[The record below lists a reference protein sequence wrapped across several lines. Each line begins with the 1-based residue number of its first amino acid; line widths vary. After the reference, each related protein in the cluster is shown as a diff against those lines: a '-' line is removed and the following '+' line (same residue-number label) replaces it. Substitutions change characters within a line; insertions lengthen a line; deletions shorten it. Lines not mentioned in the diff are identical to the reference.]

1 MYAATFEKSGQAVS
15 LTPDEIANDDEISF
29 EISAKTKLTLLIYPQ
44 FAAWGFPEK
53 ETAVTL
59 FDLGNNS
66 NTIAFY
72 GRVTDVQDSM
82 DTAGRFCRRVTC
94 ANEMDFLDD
103 TRTAATFAAGVS
115 AYVVLRDLIRAH
127 NATVG
132 ADSARAFAVGQ
143 VPTILT
149 TYLKNA
155 VTFDYCTTLDALKK
169 VLVETLGFEIRTRH
183 SGGVNYFDAGTFG
196 ITSQTVIKLGDN
208 LQNIRA
214 AYSAADRVVTRLIP
228 LGGTGYDGKRLTI
241 EQAAGN
247 TSGNIYIDNAEMIA
261 KYGIHEGTLIVNEL
275 AAQTYSQRAAL
286 SQQLYEIGLEEAAAL
301 GTPAVQ
307 ISLTALDLAK
317 IGLDGYTEFA
327 LGNTYLT
334 ICPKLGIHH
343 DLRVTALKRKL
354 SSPQNTSLTIA
365 AGSRRRAVRVEPL
378 SRQISRYSAYYD
390 DYIGDVDRKQVE
402 MTQKKLDLRLDDL
415 KLRKLTAEEYEELKE
430 AGQTD
435 PDTIYTAVNEDT
447 GEVTQYLGDTHID
460 TEGGGGD
467 DGIPYPGE
475 MIMVVDAVPD
485 GFVGTAQA
493 DYMQVSISWEE
504 GGYTTETVDDHT
516 YIVPQAAA
524 TKQRTGAVSPSE
536 NYLYF
541 VLETTQSGYTAW
553 TCYCEDAN
561 GYYLGTI
568 TGICKMQGVDLLSAA
583 NRWTTFL
590 NLPAGTEWIYFVMS
604 KAGSDPVRSESLYYM
619 E

>member
-15 LTPDEIANDDEISF
+15 LAPDEIANDDEISF

-82 DTAGRFCRRVTC
+82 DTAGRFCRRITC

-103 TRTAATFAAGVS
+103 TRTSATFPKDTSTMTLA
-115 AYVVLRDLIRAH
+115 RELINAH
-127 NATVG
+127 NAKVDETRQFSMGTVIQRFT
-132 ADSARAFAVGQ
+132 A
-143 VPTILT
+143 
-149 TYLKNA
+149 NA
-155 VTFDYCTTLDALKK
+155 ITLDYCTTLEALRK
-169 VLVETLGFEIRTRH
+169 VFVETYGFEIRTRH
-183 SGGVNYFDAGTFG
+183 VNGVNYFDASTDFG
-196 ITSQTVIKLGDN
+196 EQSETAIVIGDN
-208 LQNIRA
+208 LQQIRA
-214 AYSAADRVVTRLIP
+214 TYSAADKLVTRIIP

-247 TSGNIYIDNAEMIA
+247 ISGKIYIDNAEMIA

-286 SQQLYEIGLEEAAAL
+286 SQQLYEIGIEEAAAL

-390 DYIGDVDRKQVE
+390 DYIGDVDRKQTE
-402 MTQKKLDLRLDDL
+402 ITQKKLDLRLD
-415 KLRKLTAEEYEELKE
+415 KLNFKKLTEDEYEAIKE
-430 AGQTD
+430 AGELD
-435 PDTIYTAVNEDT
+435 DDTIYTVTSEDPQT
-447 GEVTQYLGDTHID
+447 GETVVEQYLGGTHIT

-467 DGIPYPGE
+467 DGIPFPETVMLEAYPDDTAVMGFAANVSE
-475 MIMVVDAVPD
+475 LTGYSGTQLTWTTYDGGYGQRTQLVDLDPIRAENAPNFAVVDPQTD
-485 GFVGTAQA
+485 TFV
-493 DYMQVSISWEE
+493 
-504 GGYTTETVDDHT
+504 TVRMEVFDRS
-516 YIVPQAAA
+516 Q
-524 TKQRTGAVSPSE
+524 Q
-536 NYLYF
+536 L
-541 VLETTQSGYTAW
+541 TTQVNFSGWYNIQALIS
-553 TCYCEDAN
+553 A
-561 GYYLGTI
+561 GYVRFSRN
-568 TGICKMQGVDLLSAA
+568 KDLNVQPTQYRLKL
-583 NRWTTFL
+583 RW
-590 NLPAGTEWIYFVMS
+590 
-604 KAGSDPVRSESLYYM
+604 
-619 E
+619 

>member
-15 LTPDEIANDDEISF
+15 LAPDEIANDDEISF

-82 DTAGRFCRRVTC
+82 DTAGRFCRRVVC

-103 TRTAATFAAGVS
+103 TRTSATFPKDTSTMILA
-115 AYVVLRDLIRAH
+115 RELINAH
-127 NATVG
+127 NAKVDETRQFSMGTVIQRFT
-132 ADSARAFAVGQ
+132 A
-143 VPTILT
+143 
-149 TYLKNA
+149 NA

-247 TSGNIYIDNAEMIA
+247 TSGNIYIDNAEMIT

-415 KLRKLTAEEYEELKE
+415 NLRKLTAAEYEELKE

-467 DGIPYPGE
+467 EGIPFPETVMLEAYPDDTAVMGFAANVSE
-475 MIMVVDAVPD
+475 LTGYSGTQLTWTTYDGGYGQRTQLVDLDPIRSENAPNFAVVDPQTD
-485 GFVGTAQA
+485 TFV
-493 DYMQVSISWEE
+493 
-504 GGYTTETVDDHT
+504 TVRMEVFDRS
-516 YIVPQAAA
+516 Q
-524 TKQRTGAVSPSE
+524 Q
-536 NYLYF
+536 L
-541 VLETTQSGYTAW
+541 TTQVNVSGWYNIQALIS
-553 TCYCEDAN
+553 A
-561 GYYLGTI
+561 GYVRFSRNKDI
-568 TGICKMQGVDLLSAA
+568 SAQPTQYRLKL
-583 NRWTTFL
+583 RW
-590 NLPAGTEWIYFVMS
+590 
-604 KAGSDPVRSESLYYM
+604 
-619 E
+619 